1 VNGWEG
7 FGFFTIFAFAIS
19 GSNTSTVFGNGSLPA
34 FETTT
39 VAASGS
45 TSNAN
50 DLVFAAYSD
59 GVGVGTA
66 GTGWTQILDNFLS
79 FSVEYQVAF
88 STGSFTGNL
97 SPNNNNSIVGVL
109 DAVMQASGG
118 GPSCK
123 GNLSLL
129 GVGCR
134 SDDSGFCHNAKII

>member
-59 GVGVGTA
+59 GVGTA